1 MTCGNL
7 FYWWYITLLDNIKEI
22 IYHQR
27 HIVFLKGFVKFHV
40 LPKRF
45 KLHFHENIEKS
56 SNNNVWNNYSP
67 NLIEKIIT
75 LYKKSIANFRN
86 YVKFTDSGYLNF
98 FLFVGLLLY
107 SFCADVPVNY
117 YTLNQFWFL
126 LYLIFCI
133 FNLYGSVLTFSQI
146 FIIFI

>member
-40 LPKRF
+40 LPKCF
-45 KLHFHENIEKS
+45 KLHFHENIEKF

-75 LYKKSIANFRN
+75 PYKRSIANCRN

-133 FNLYGSVLTFSQI
+133 FNLYDSVLTFSQI